1 MSIVEKI
8 QQWFIPKLIKLKII
22 KQVTFSLAE
31 LTEDVQVYLPFDIK
45 FSVPNGHGFVIISS
59 VELAEYKNGLLIAN
73 LKGTLDIRCMGE
85 HLYSSNI
92 HIEIFGQPIFLKEK
106 SAIRATNVEIGQIN
120 LANDNLVV
128 AQNARK
134 IIAKL
139 SNNIVGQMYN
149 LTMGTALSFIGNVT
163 DMKGYIANFINKKSH
178 KILDLH
184 RAEIEDNLIESLT
197 NGDLEYTLE
206 DTIPDEKL
214 FIQYGKDIIVENEG
228 LTFRFS

>member
-31 LTEDVQVYLPFDIK
+31 LTDDVQVYLPFDIK
-45 FSVPNGHGFVIISS
+45 FSVPNGNGFVIISS
-59 VELAEYKNGLLIAN
+59 IQVSEYENGLLVAN
-73 LKGTLDIRCMGE
+73 LKGTLDIQCMGE
-85 HLYSSNI
+85 HLYNSTI
-92 HIEIFGQPIFLKEK
+92 QIEIFGRPIFLKEK
-106 SAIRATNVEIGQIN
+106 SVIRATDVEVGQIN

-139 SNNIVGQMYN
+139 SNNIVGQMYS

-163 DMKGYIANFINKKSH
+163 DMKGYVANFINKKSH
-178 KILDLH
+178 KILELH
-184 RAEIEDNLIESLT
+184 RKDIEGNLIESLS